1 MKKTY
6 IKLLYILILIFTL
19 NSCSTDEEVPGD
31 TTSATIWKGSN
42 KTFSKADGADHT
54 QASNQDRLTSNVWIT
69 RAKNGGQIFN
79 IAKESAANNSSSPA
93 GTAWSVGSINNINS
107 LTFTNFRSAVGKP
120 KDVVGKNLVMH
131 LIDDDIYL
139 SVKFTSWSQGS
150 GNGQGGGGGFSY
162 ERSTP

>member
-6 IKLLYILILIFTL
+6 NKLLFILIISFTL
-19 NSCSTDEEVPGD
+19 NSCSTGEEEVPGD
-31 TTSATIWKGSN
+31 TTSSTIWKGSN

-69 RAKNGGQIFN
+69 RANDGGQIFN
-79 IAKESAANNSSSPA
+79 IAKESAANKSSSPA
-93 GTAWSVGSINNINS
+93 GTAWSIGSINNINS

-139 SVKFTSWSQGS
+139 SVKFTSWSE
-150 GNGQGGGGGFSY
+150 GQKGGFAY